1 MKETEEDDL
10 FERVVAES
18 GKSPQE
24 IKEMIEKR
32 KEATHGLL
40 SDYGALYAVAKE
52 FGMDID
58 IDKIILTKLADITPQ
73 KAFNIVGRIK
83 TILPPRE
90 FKRKDGSAGKLAS
103 ITFLDDSSES
113 RLVLWDNNVEIAN
126 RAKRGDI
133 LMVRNGYGKE
143 GLDGNV
149 EIHAGSLSNVLINPK
164 LTIDLPKIKEEF
176 FKINELK
183 KDISSVDLIA
193 RISAYYPAT
202 EFKRSDGSDGIRA
215 SFISEDETGS
225 IRVVLWGEAAKTP
238 LARGDFVRI
247 ENAYTREG
255 MNKELEL
262 QVGSRSRIMK
272 TDEILELEPLPGIK
286 ELKINEI
293 TPKISGLST
302 LGRVLRI
309 YPPRPY
315 SNGMLASLIMGD
327 SSGTIRAVLWNEK
340 SEIAN
345 ELKRG
350 DAIRIKNAYS
360 KTNLNNE
367 PEIHVG
373 KYGEVVLNQ
382 DLNIASLK
390 DIEKSLITEKK
401 IVDLE
406 NNDRYVRIKGR
417 IVDLDEG
424 RRLIYMTCPNCNKR
438 VQNLGANWFCESC
451 NEDVEPSPNLVIS
464 VTMEDETG
472 SIKAISF
479 RENAEKIMEID
490 IEEVMNIIG
499 ETQDESAPL
508 TQIKDDLMDKKV
520 SLLGRV
526 RYSDYSD
533 QMEFIVDEVET
544 S

>member
-1 MKETEEDDL
+1 EL

-18 GKSPQE
+18 GKPPQE

-58 IDKIILTKLADITPQ
+58 MEKIIITKLSDVTPQ
-73 KAFNIVGRIK
+73 KAFNLVGRIK
-83 TILPPRE
+83 TILPPKE
-90 FKRKDGSAGKLAS
+90 FKRKDGSTGKIAS
-103 ITFLDDSSES
+103 IIFLDKSSES

-126 RAKRGDI
+126 RAKKGDT

-143 GLDGNV
+143 GLNGNV
-149 EIHAGSLSNVLINPK
+149 EIHAGSLTHVLINPK
-164 LTIDLPKIKEEF
+164 LKIDLPKIKEEF
-176 FKINELK
+176 FKIDKLK
-183 KDISSVDLIA
+183 KDLPSVDLIC
-193 RISAYYPAT
+193 RVSNYYPAT
-202 EFKRSDGSDGIRA
+202 EFKRSDGSEGLRA

-225 IRVVLWGEAAKTP
+225 IRVTLWGEAAKTP
-238 LARGDFVRI
+238 LERGDFVRI

-255 MNKELEL
+255 MNQELEL
-262 QVGSRSRIMK
+262 QVGNRSRIMK

-286 ELKINEI
+286 ELKIGEI
-293 TPKISGLST
+293 TPNTSGFST
-302 LGRVLRI
+302 VGRVIRT

-315 SNGMLASLIMGD
+315 SNGMLASLILGD
-327 SSGTIRAVLWNEK
+327 SSGTTRAVLWNEK
-340 SEIAN
+340 SEVAN

-350 DAIRIKNAYS
+350 DVIRIKNAYS

-401 IVDLE
+401 IADLG

-424 RRLIYMTCPNCNKR
+424 RRLIYMTCSNCNKR

-464 VTMEDETG
+464 VTVEDETG
-472 SIKAISF
+472 SSIKAVSF
-479 RENAEKIMEID
+479 RENAEKIMEVD

-499 ETQDESAPL
+499 ETQDELAPL
-508 TQIKDDLMDKKV
+508 TQMKDDLIDKKV

-533 QMEFIVDEVET
+533 QLEFIVDEVEMI
-544 S
+544 